1 MLFSLGIYN
10 TYVTTT
16 QIKANDINVE
26 IINEPLEGEEFNHV
40 FTQKELKGNGYEG
53 KNVKIVNGEGF
64 VLMADLLV

>member
-1 MLFSLGIYN
+1 MKKLLSCLLAFCMLFSLGIYN

-40 FTQKELKGNGYEG
+40 FTQKS
-53 KNVKIVNGEGF
+53 
-64 VLMADLLV
+64 